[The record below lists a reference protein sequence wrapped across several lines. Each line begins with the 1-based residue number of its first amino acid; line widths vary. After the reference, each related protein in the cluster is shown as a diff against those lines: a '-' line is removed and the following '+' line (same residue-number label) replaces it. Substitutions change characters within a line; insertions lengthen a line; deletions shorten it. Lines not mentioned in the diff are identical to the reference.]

1 MSTRESARLDP
12 SDGGVLTGRLGLGSG
27 IALYLA
33 SVLGT
38 GLLVLPGLAARSAG
52 PASILAVA
60 VVAALTIPLA
70 GAFAALAA
78 RHPDPGGVAGYA
90 RRALGPTAARAAGY
104 WFMFGVAAGGAVV
117 VMLGARYIATIAGI
131 DSGMV
136 PILALAFLLLPLTVN
151 LFGVRVA
158 GWLQLVLTAL
168 LMSIVVAVVAVAA
181 PVVRAERFEPFL
193 PHGWGGV
200 GTAVMMFVWAF
211 AGWEVGTHISGEFR
225 NPRRTIPIATAVTL
239 ALAGVC
245 YLVLQIVTVGS
256 LGPRAGKGDVV
267 LLDLAGLGGLP
278 AAPALVGAAAG
289 IVALGV
295 LNVYLAAFAKLGASL
310 ASTGDLPR
318 ALAKGVRNGEVPR
331 RALMLTGV
339 LILGYLGLV
348 LATGGDL
355 QPFILIHTA
364 SMVAIYAVGMIS
376 ALRLLPRSSA
386 GHRLAVV
393 AAVLTVAMLPLAG
406 VALVV
411 PAVLAGVAVLVGLIR
426 RGHAP
431 SRRRTQAAP

>member
-1 MSTRESARLDP
+1 VGP
-12 SDGGVLTGRLGLGSG
+12 SGDAAPTGRLGLGPG

-52 PASILAVA
+52 PASILS
-60 VVAALTIPLA
+60 VVVVTLLAIPLA
-70 GAFAALAA
+70 GTFAALAA
-78 RHPDPGGVAGYA
+78 RHPDPGGVASYA

-117 VMLGARYIATIAGI
+117 AMLGARYIASIVGI
-131 DSGMV
+131 DAGLV
-136 PILALAFLLLPLTVN
+136 PLLALAFLALPFIAN
-151 LFGVRVA
+151 LFGVHVA
-158 GWLQLVLTAL
+158 GWIQLVLTAL
-168 LMSIVVAVVAVAA
+168 LMAVVVTVIAVAA
-181 PVVRAERFEPFL
+181 PAVQPQHFEPFL

-200 GTAVMMFVWAF
+200 GTAIVMFVWAF

-239 ALAGVC
+239 VLSGSS
-245 YLVLQIVTVGS
+245 YLVLQVVTVGA
-256 LGPRAGKGDVV
+256 LGEKAGAGDVV
-267 LLDLAGLGGLP
+267 LLDLAGMGDLP

-295 LNVYLAAFAKLGASL
+295 MNVYLAAFAKLGASL

-318 ALAKGVRNGEVPR
+318 PLARGVRNGEVPR
-331 RALMLTGV
+331 RSLLLTGAV
-339 LILGYLGLV
+339 ILIYFGVV

-364 SMVAIYAVGMIS
+364 SMVAIYAVGMIA
-376 ALRLLPRSSA
+376 ALRLLPRRTA

-393 AAVLTVAMLPLAG
+393 AAVLTVGMLPLAG

-411 PAVLAGVAVLVGLIR
+411 PAVLAGAAVVVGLVR
-426 RGHAP
+426 SARGLPA
-431 SRRRTQAAP
+431 RG